1 MASRLKKLSA
11 GLNIDRSLSQE
22 GNELSLADDNDDFL
36 NVFTGSLSFGQRDAS
51 LNFGKLGLYSQ
62 KEPKSKIALVY
73 SDIWFPDPD
82 YGFSDSDSRRH
93 VLPLVATS

>member
-36 NVFTGSLSFGQRDAS
+36 DVFTGSLSFGQRDAS
-51 LNFGKLGLYSQ
+51 LNFGKLSITTMAHSQ
-62 KEPKSKIALVY
+62 V
-73 SDIWFPDPD
+73 
-82 YGFSDSDSRRH
+82 
-93 VLPLVATS
+93 VL